1 MNGTTFEADHQL
13 QTPAAEKHILAKQ
26 IWQAQKRKIVERM
39 PMTMAMHRN
48 DFTKSSKAQC
58 RPQSSNAQLRSK
70 AGYCRNSV
78 FFEWADRKR
87 VSFMAIQPI
96 DL

>member
-1 MNGTTFEADHQL
+1 MDEWNDIRSR
-13 QTPAAEKHILAKQ
+13 PSAAEKHILAKQ

-39 PMTMAMHRN
+39 PMTMATHRN

-58 RPQSSNAQLRSK
+58 RPQSSNAQLWSK

-78 FFEWADRKR
+78 FFEWADRK
-87 VSFMAIQPI
+87 QKTCLLHGYPT
-96 DL
+96 D